1 MIREKFA
8 LGNSVTIS
16 RKQLRPESNFNRV
29 ADCNQATLLKA
40 DFVTDVLE
48 NNSQE
53 KIFEIPVPLRFGFLL
68 QTISRQLL
76 CRTIV
81 RVHFC
86 AID

>member
-1 MIREKFA
+1 M
-8 LGNSVTIS
+8 
-16 RKQLRPESNFNRV
+16 PESNFNRV
-29 ADCNQATLLKA
+29 ADCKQATLLKA
-40 DFVTDVLE
+40 DFVPDVLE

-53 KIFEIPVPLRFGFLL
+53 KIFEIPFSLRFGVLL